1 MILERLGSI
10 IQGQQDSVDS
20 NVLYT
25 VGFESRHFARVR
37 GVMSAITRP
46 ASVASL
52 ISKYNFQEKLFFSEW
67 TLILCVCIDSNCIK
81 LQIKSITVLYQVV
94 CLFDALISMGNKES

>member
-1 MILERLGSI
+1 MLYKEIVVRIEYLSLHIPQMILERLGSI

-52 ISKYNFQEKLFFSEW
+52 IAKYNFQEKLFFSE
-67 TLILCVCIDSNCIK
+67 
-81 LQIKSITVLYQVV
+81 
-94 CLFDALISMGNKES
+94 

>member
-20 NVLYT
+20 DVLYT

-52 ISKYNFQEKLFFSEW
+52 IAKYNFQEKLFFSESI
-67 TLILCVCIDSNCIK
+67 LILCVCIYIHC
-81 LQIKSITVLYQVV
+81 TVM
-94 CLFDALISMGNKES
+94 DTP